1 MEKELLLYS
10 GGPDSTVLLKYFL
23 TIKKPLIVLH
33 IQMGWCN
40 ELQPR
45 LKTQKKRV
53 DKLIKYFKKKYYNF
67 EYIDAGI
74 FLNLPYQ
81 SFKFGS
87 DDQWCAFIGALVC
100 KVHNLKKMWHASF
113 SYNWDNRI
121 NFGKEIP
128 YWLLQGNMNYYLN
141 AANFST
147 KTDIQFCIPK
157 FFYNRKEIDQ
167 FKTKKEAWNYLEP
180 ELKKLVR
187 SCESGFTFCG
197 KCYKCQ
203 TWIDHKMVDEN
214 KNIL

>member
-1 MEKELLLYS
+1 MEKELLLFS

-23 TIKKPLIVLH
+23 TIKKPLVVLH
-33 IQMGWCN
+33 IGMGWCN

-45 LKTQKKRV
+45 VKIQKKRV

-74 FLNLPYQ
+74 FLNLPYNNSQ
-81 SFKFGS
+81 FGT

-100 KVHNLKKMWHASF
+100 KTYNLKKMWFASF

-121 NFGKEIP
+121 NFGKEPP

-141 AANFST
+141 SPIHSL
-147 KTDIQFCIPK
+147 KTNIQFCIPK
-157 FFYNRKEIDQ
+157 FSYNRKEIDR
-167 FKTKKEAWNYLEP
+167 FKTKKEAWDYLEP

-187 SCESGFTFCG
+187 SCESGLNFCG
-197 KCYKCQ
+197 ECYKCQ
-203 TWIDHKMVDEN
+203 TWIYHKMIDKN